1 MNNPLWLA
9 KLFGLHLIFAL
20 FQTWKK
26 NVGFLQA
33 LKTWALS
40 LKKNKKGSLR
50 TALLKTV
57 MAKTFSASIAF
68 VITTISKFAKQRN
81 FIMNRKLHSHEYQR
95 AIYFSNCSEIEE
107 KYENGL
113 TDLHNSVI
121 CFRLSVLMKQALV
134 IYIC

>member
-9 KLFGLHLIFAL
+9 KLFGLHLTFAL

-50 TALLKTV
+50 TALLKIV
-57 MAKTFSASIAF
+57 MAKTFSASITF
-68 VITTISKFAKQRN
+68 VLITVSKSLLGKGISSW
-81 FIMNRKLHSHEYQR
+81 I
-95 AIYFSNCSEIEE
+95 
-107 KYENGL
+107 
-113 TDLHNSVI
+113 
-121 CFRLSVLMKQALV
+121 
-134 IYIC
+134 